1 MLQCPRCL
9 NDELARV
16 PRTLLERGLFVRL
29 FECRMCGFRSFTA
42 RRAFAATIQFF
53 SSHYA
58 RLRLSLADAGVSKE
72 SYIRKG

>member
-16 PRTLLERGLFVRL
+16 PRTHLERVLFVRL

-42 RRAFAATIQFF
+42 RRGVAAAIQLL
-53 SSHYA
+53 SSRYA
-58 RLRLSLADAGVSKE
+58 RFRVPGFRPVSKE
-72 SYIRKG
+72 S

>member
-16 PRTLLERGLFVRL
+16 PRTHLERVLFVRL

-42 RRAFAATIQFF
+42 RRVVAAAIHLLF
-53 SSHYA
+53 SA
-58 RLRLSLADAGVSKE
+58 RLRVPGLRPVSKE
-72 SYIRKG
+72 S